1 MCHGNRA
8 STFGLNRFASS
19 RQLFARSPVA
29 AISHTRM
36 KLKVYRNLWGY
47 SSPSDAAVSAL
58 IEAGYDGIEALLVTR
73 AEHAEM
79 KRIRRKRQFPFKGTV
94 WTRGAGPSASD
105 HLLSFKKQLT
115 ALIRTGADSIN
126 VMGGYDCWSADESA
140 LYFEGALEF
149 GAKMG
154 VPISHE
160 IHRNTALFH
169 PTAAKRILKR
179 FPELRLTC
187 DFSHWVVACERLID
201 DQIELVRL
209 CGTRA
214 DHIHVRVG
222 TEESPQVPD
231 VRTPGALPYLKAF
244 ERWWDI
250 VWEEQLARGAT
261 VSTLCPEF
269 GPPPYQATQP
279 YSGAPV
285 AELAAICD
293 WQKDRQVAR
302 FNSWIASRKRR

>member
-1 MCHGNRA
+1 
-8 STFGLNRFASS
+8 
-19 RQLFARSPVA
+19 
-29 AISHTRM
+29 M
-36 KLKVYRNLWGY
+36 KLNVYRNLWGY
-47 SSPSDAAVSAL
+47 SSPSDEAVSVL
-58 IEAGYDGIEALLVTR
+58 LEAGYDGIEALLITP

-79 KRIRRKRQFPFKGTV
+79 KRIRRKRRFPFKGTV

-105 HLLSFKKQLT
+105 HSRSFKMQLT
-115 ALIRTGADSIN
+115 ALVRTGADSIN

-140 LYFEGALEF
+140 AYFEGALAI

-169 PTAAKRILKR
+169 PAAAKRILEL

-201 DQIELVRL
+201 DQLDLVRL
-209 CGTRA
+209 CGKRA

-231 VRTPGALPYLKAF
+231 VRTPGSLPYLKAF

-250 VWEEQLARGAT
+250 VWEEQLARGAA
-261 VSTLCPEF
+261 VSTICPEF

-279 YSGAPV
+279 YSGEPV
-285 AELAAICD
+285 ADLAAICD
-293 WQKDRQVAR
+293 WQRDRQVAR
-302 FNSWIASRKRR
+302 FNSWIASRKRRG